1 MQIKKLHPL
10 EYILPSVAW
19 YPTMACGVK
28 LKKAPGAYHYC
39 SWVETGLSLQ
49 YKTQLRKVCK
59 GLTVLKLS
67 PKSAMAIFNL
77 SIKIQFSTFLISKL
91 LGRMVQKCQNH
102 QFFDRK
108 CTNLVI
114 LVETEFQCYQIAG
127 LPDLVKYWRFLA
139 FSHKI
144 RSVCTCCSLWCSLD
158 NWQCWSWVQGTRRDK
173 VLRLLLLLLLSL
185 LLRRMYS

>member
-1 MQIKKLHPL
+1 
-10 EYILPSVAW
+10 
-19 YPTMACGVK
+19 MACGVK

-77 SIKIQFSTFLISKL
+77 SIKIQYSTFLISKL

-127 LPDLVKYWRFLA
+127 LPDMNIFGHILVIFGFFLI
-139 FSHKI
+139 FLSNFWQTTSSSSPKWDILEGWQKH
-144 RSVCTCCSLWCSLD
+144 VCR
-158 NWQCWSWVQGTRRDK
+158 Q
-173 VLRLLLLLLLSL
+173 
-185 LLRRMYS
+185 